1 MDFRQ
6 KLDSVN
12 EEIAFLEE
20 ISQRTE
26 EIEEKL
32 ETLRLIRHQLERNI
46 HYDKGT
52 TFEAYQKDSKES

>member
-20 ISQRTE
+20 ISKSTA

-46 HYDKGT
+46 HYDQITKAPADQEGC
-52 TFEAYQKDSKES
+52 

>member
-20 ISQRTE
+20 ISKSTA

-46 HYDKGT
+46 HYDKG
-52 TFEAYQKDSKES
+52 SKTKTD